1 MMKNVG
7 RLDRA
12 ARTLLAIA
20 MLLGAWRAPLAMLP
34 RAGLAALGTYF
45 AITVL
50 LGTCLGYRMMGLSSC
65 PRSAR

>member
-12 ARTLLAIA
+12 ARALLAIA
-20 MLLGAWRAPLAMLP
+20 MLLGAWIAPLSLVP
-34 RAGLAALGTYF
+34 RAGMAAMGTYL
-45 AITVL
+45 ALTVL

-65 PRSAR
+65 PRHAR

>member
-1 MMKNVG
+1 
-7 RLDRA
+7 
-12 ARTLLAIA
+12 
-20 MLLGAWRAPLAMLP
+20 MLLGAWLAPLSMLP
-34 RAGLAALGTYF
+34 RAGIAALGTYF

>member
-7 RLDRA
+7 RLDRT
-12 ARTLLAIA
+12 ARGLLAIA
-20 MLLGAWRAPLAMLP
+20 MLLGAWLAPLSVLA
-34 RAGLAALGTYF
+34 RAGIAALATYF

>member
-12 ARTLLAIA
+12 ARGFLAIA
-20 MLLGAWRAPLAMLP
+20 MLLGAWLSPLSTLP
-34 RAGLAALGTYF
+34 RAGMVALATYF

-50 LGTCLGYRMMGLSSC
+50 AGTCLGYRLLGLSSC